1 MSADPTSWLGAG
13 IYVLEAGL
21 LFLGFRFLFQSIGG
35 SSKSRNIAYA
45 IAVYPGFFGAA
56 TQWITA
62 SLPLPALLGVPTYFV
77 TLPGDNSI
85 GWTPAPLI
93 SIAIVGS
100 VPFDAAYGLYVFEA
114 VSFLS
119 WIAIC
124 VLLFR
129 SAAKQRSKVVTQMR

>member
-13 IYVLEAGL
+13 IYLLETGL
-21 LFLGFRFLFQSIGG
+21 LFLGFRFLFQSMGWRRG
-35 SSKSRNIAYA
+35 RNIAYA
-45 IAVYPGFFGAA
+45 IAAYPGFFGAA

-77 TLPGDNSI
+77 ALPGDNSI

-93 SIAIVGS
+93 SIAIVSS

-114 VSFLS
+114 ASFFS

-129 SAAKQRSKVVTQMR
+129 SAAKQRSNAVTKMR